1 MLSAITVFDRDAALV
16 HVQKKNEVWFRPFG
30 LDIPDDLAGV
40 CQEIKARLTSEKE
53 TLEQQRNSAFTN
65 PIWSSR
71 SALGKTLSAL
81 RHNTNIDAITPKSP
95 FSDADES
102 RLTKLQAD
110 LAQDPV
116 VAARAQRDYATRLD
130 QLEAYL
136 KRIEQAVNDEATK
149 ALHATKKNADE
160 ARAAANAAAHDAFS
174 GLDLEGVGAT
184 AWRTLWESARAYSE
198 VAQSDGADFP
208 PSSGETCVLCHQKID
223 ELTSARMLSFEEF
236 IKKDTETKAAEA
248 ERVFRE
254 AEQKFRALGIHISKV
269 STAYQSLKVSNFAL
283 AKQVLRYIAFARRVQ
298 SQAIARLSGGAVPN
312 PLALP
317 AAVADAVNRE
327 AAQTRIYATSLDDA
341 SDGAARNTVLDELAD
356 LQDRKQSR
364 ELLDIAR
371 TEIARL
377 AALTLRAGSSDKQA
391 RGALTGQK
399 SCAGLRDHVL
409 DERRPRGVGAQMND
423 VWRLGG

>member
-160 ARAAANAAAHDAFS
+160 ARAAANAAAHDAFC
-174 GLDLEGVGAT
+174 
-184 AWRTLWESARAYSE
+184 RR
-198 VAQSDGADFP
+198 QFP
-208 PSSGETCVLCHQKID
+208 MTPM
-223 ELTSARMLSFEEF
+223 TS
-236 IKKDTETKAAEA
+236 
-248 ERVFRE
+248 
-254 AEQKFRALGIHISKV
+254 
-269 STAYQSLKVSNFAL
+269 N
-283 AKQVLRYIAFARRVQ
+283 
-298 SQAIARLSGGAVPN
+298 
-312 PLALP
+312 
-317 AAVADAVNRE
+317 
-327 AAQTRIYATSLDDA
+327 
-341 SDGAARNTVLDELAD
+341 
-356 LQDRKQSR
+356 
-364 ELLDIAR
+364 
-371 TEIARL
+371 
-377 AALTLRAGSSDKQA
+377 
-391 RGALTGQK
+391 
-399 SCAGLRDHVL
+399 
-409 DERRPRGVGAQMND
+409 RRPLRKN
-423 VWRLGG
+423 R